1 MKPHENRIEEEKD
14 MASSPET
21 APVAD
26 SAGNDGTTPLAV
38 YFEVDPAL
46 YASVRLKRLPFNRRA
61 SGCLKRSKIMTL
73 EELLSLSEADIL
85 KIRNAGKGSVQ
96 NIKDV
101 IQMYLEDP
109 DRFPPDDDADEG
121 ADTETQNPNHDGSAV
136 QVREVLTNAL
146 SNMLRDMPYDTQSLL
161 NYEAD
166 YMRRCE
172 EAKALLGGEA
182 CLLAL
187 ENPERM
193 LPVLLCLMDFS
204 REAVQKMEF
213 RERIRTEID
222 RLSPQRRAKKLL
234 AYLRYYVDG
243 EVGWENVPDLIPED
257 ASVQDML
264 SLWEVFWQHRQE
276 GMGAAQVLQFVQW
289 LDYDIPQMV
298 QRLRSA
304 LTCQG
309 ERGTYIIQQRA
320 AGATLEQLGS
330 ILHITR
336 ERVRQVELKVTHKF
350 VRNLKQR
357 GYDLIQLIYAE
368 KGGEDILQ
376 LSDVREFMDEQTA
389 QILWHLIRRD
399 HLSNPRYHYDANFDG
414 IVFAGRIDME
424 QLNRA
429 ADSMPTFFME
439 AEREKL
445 LAETAA
451 RYALP
456 PKAFR
461 QKVRDIYRVDG
472 LCYHRSPL
480 TVLQMCLFV
489 LKERFPDGYKIADE
503 EDQEYFLSGLRDTF
517 GRKVNMTARTLDAK
531 VGGYGLLCG
540 RGKYLHPDYVEAPQS
555 LMDEINQYI
564 QDSPRTVLSYAEIY
578 HALSDRF
585 VGTKITNRY
594 FLQGALKKYGCPFI
608 LRKNYVTKDQ
618 DVDLTEEFSRFVEER
633 GDVYRAD
640 ILEEFSAFTDA
651 NLGVLV
657 NRCPEV
663 ITLDTCHY
671 MHASRLY
678 YTEEDRTQIGALLQ
692 DACHPVPISARSLL
706 SDFTRRFPDFMTRN
720 RIDSQGK
727 LFGILQYLFR
737 DKFHFSRPYIALE
750 DMGNITRRDVVLRLL
765 DTYDTVAI
773 PDLVRMCK
781 QKGTPFQSAIDLAV
795 LIQPEFIRINETMLL
810 RRHLTGLSD
819 EVVMQAAQN
828 IQESVRENNGY
839 CAARN
844 ITDYRWYPPIQVEW
858 NPFVLE
864 SVDTL
869 AGDAL
874 PSLRVFSSVVDVPL
888 TVFIGEEYAE
898 EDMNSLTVKLLAA
911 RHREKPFASQGEVLR
926 WLQEQGLCNV
936 KLPDFLERD
945 GYLVTDEY
953 GRLQVREHA
962 EA

>member
-1 MKPHENRIEEEKD
+1 
-14 MASSPET
+14 
-21 APVAD
+21 
-26 SAGNDGTTPLAV
+26 
-38 YFEVDPAL
+38 
-46 YASVRLKRLPFNRRA
+46 
-61 SGCLKRSKIMTL
+61 
-73 EELLSLSEADIL
+73 
-85 KIRNAGKGSVQ
+85 
-96 NIKDV
+96 
-101 IQMYLEDP
+101 
-109 DRFPPDDDADEG
+109 
-121 ADTETQNPNHDGSAV
+121 
-136 QVREVLTNAL
+136 
-146 SNMLRDMPYDTQSLL
+146 MLRDMPYDTQPLL

-657 NRCPEV
+657 NRCPDV
-663 ITLDTCHY
+663 IT
-671 MHASRLY
+671 
-678 YTEEDRTQIGALLQ
+678 
-692 DACHPVPISARSLL
+692 
-706 SDFTRRFPDFMTRN
+706 
-720 RIDSQGK
+720 
-727 LFGILQYLFR
+727 
-737 DKFHFSRPYIALE
+737 
-750 DMGNITRRDVVLRLL
+750 L

-888 TVFIGEEYAE
+888 TVFIGEQYAE